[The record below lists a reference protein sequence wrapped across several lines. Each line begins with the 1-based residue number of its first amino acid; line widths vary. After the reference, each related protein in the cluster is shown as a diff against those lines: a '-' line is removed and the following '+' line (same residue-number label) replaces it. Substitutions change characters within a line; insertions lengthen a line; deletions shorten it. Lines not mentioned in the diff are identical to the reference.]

1 MKNIYLLLVGLLTIY
16 APKLSAQC
24 SVTGGTLSADAIKI
38 CPNTSTYLSL
48 NYHSGTITS
57 WELSTNNGSS
67 WTTVSTS
74 SYYSLNQYFPSIG
87 NYLYRV
93 KVTCEYNGDVFTAY
107 SNSLTIQVTNA
118 VAGTISGGN
127 SSICVGTVPANLS
140 ITGQFGDIEWQY
152 KYNGGSYNSTSCGN
166 FTSCTPSFP
175 NGAGTYTYRAKLSCF
190 NNQSSPAYTN
200 EITMAV
206 SNPTP
211 AAICNDPNELRRSVA
226 KVSISGI
233 PYAFSG
239 FLVNSLA
246 NDGRLLFLT
255 ASHPFTRYNPSSAA
269 LANATFTWD
278 EDLNACSSGSATT
291 VTSSGCTLLATDGF
305 FTLLELTKA
314 PNLPL
319 LWYLGWDINATGNFS
334 SIFQSAS
341 GIKKGKVATTAG
353 ASAVSATISNSTD
366 ALTETSGNN
375 VLKFTS
381 WTAGNTEKP
390 GRGAPLLSDQ
400 KARGVYIG
408 GPEVACG
415 NGPSYF
421 ADLSKAAT
429 ILNIL
434 RAGNSTATNSA
445 TVKRNYC
452 IPFLELYGNVNQTPV
467 EQPKVSGYIK
477 STQNISNGLTLRY
490 RAGTYI
496 ELNPGFVSGTDFV
509 AEIDPCV
516 QVDIIIAAKTDDTY
530 QDVFENKNVNEL
542 QSLGDW
548 IKIYPT
554 LVENGNSLS
563 IESNSFLDSVELK
576 MYDIQG
582 KHIKSFKFN
591 GFANETKASI
601 SIENLI
607 SGIYFIKAFDGN
619 RIASTKII
627 VK

>member
-24 SVTGGTLSADAIKI
+24 NVNGGTLSADAIKI

-57 WELSTNNGSS
+57 WELSTNNGFS
-67 WTTVSTS
+67 WSTVSTS
-74 SYYSLNQYFPSIG
+74 SNYFLNQYFPSTG

-93 KVTCEYNGDVFTAY
+93 KVTCVYDGDVFTAY
-107 SNSLTIQVTNA
+107 SNILTIQVTNA

-127 SSICVGTVPANLS
+127 SSICVGTVPTKLS
-140 ITGQFGDIEWQY
+140 ISGHFGDIEWQY
-152 KYNGGSYNSTSCGN
+152 KYNGGSYTATSCGN
-166 FTSCTPSFP
+166 ATSCTPSFP

-206 SNPTP
+206 SNPTT
-211 AAICNDPNELRRSVA
+211 AAICDDPNELRRSVA

-255 ASHPFTRYNPSSAA
+255 TSHPFTRYNPNTSA
-269 LANATFTWD
+269 LASATFAWN
-278 EDLNACSSGSATT
+278 EDLNTCSSGSATT
-291 VTSSGCTLLATDGF
+291 VTSTGCTLLATDGF
-305 FTLLELTKA
+305 FTLLELTNA

-341 GIKKGKVATTAG
+341 GIKKGKVTTTAG
-353 ASAVSATISNSTD
+353 ASAVSATISNSND

-381 WTAGNTEKP
+381 WTAGNTEKR
-390 GRGAPLLSDQ
+390 GRGAPLISDQ

-408 GPEVACG
+408 GPEVNCG

-421 ADLSKAAT
+421 ADLAQAPN

-445 TVKRNYC
+445 TVKMNYC
-452 IPFLELYGNVNQTPV
+452 IPYRELSGGKFDPETY
-467 EQPKVSGYIK
+467 KVSTYIK
-477 STQNISNGLTLRY
+477 STQSINDGTNIRY
-490 RAGTYI
+490 KAGTYV
-496 ELNPGFVSGTDFV
+496 ELNSGFSSGNDFI
-509 AEIDPCV
+509 AEIDPC
-516 QVDIIIAAKTDDTY
+516 IINLTVIAQKTDDY
-530 QDVFENKNVNEL
+530 IDEAVEERSDKDLISSDE
-542 QSLGDW
+542 W

-554 LVENGNSLS
+554 LIENGNSIS
-563 IESNSFLDSVELK
+563 IESTSFLDRVELK

-591 GFANETKASI
+591 GFVNEKNANVKIDDLNA
-601 SIENLI
+601 
-607 SGIYFIKAFDGN
+607 GIYFIKAFDGK
-619 RIASTKII
+619 RFSTTKI
-627 VK
+627 VVR